1 MEEGRV
7 SDYAERSVGTDQGA
21 GMVEP
26 AGTSSERSRPGRPV
40 GWLAAVVGIVL
51 LAVLAMSAVA
61 IAGRVDSRVAAL
73 LAARDPGARVNGNTI
88 IATGAGA
95 RVYGGRGRG
104 NFMAALGSRET
115 IVGGNRGDNLGALGD
130 RVTIVGGGGNDL
142 LYGDRGATLVGGGGR
157 DLLVNRGAN
166 TTIRAGTGDVVM
178 ASGRHDRVLC
188 SRGSRNV
195 TIYDDRSTSISGT
208 CRAGHGRVLPVRQ
221 VRQPARAVAA
231 AGAVT
236 GDGSNDRPFSAPC
249 DGGGVDCTISAFSQ
263 RTLSGAWANEY
274 VPAYRCPSDHP
285 YRLNKN
291 YAPSFN
297 TWGAGVEIAR
307 DEVSG
312 LGFPV
317 NVLITGNSYFKER
330 TAPNLFSG
338 TLTGFPNSSVTN
350 WLWGGTHWYRIIL
363 HCTSDRCH
371 GTDLVGRPPGC
382 ARGAIADR
390 PRRAASPMRLN
401 WPGGSPGQL

>member
-1 MEEGRV
+1 
-7 SDYAERSVGTDQGA
+7 
-21 GMVEP
+21 
-26 AGTSSERSRPGRPV
+26 
-40 GWLAAVVGIVL
+40 VVGIVL
-51 LAVLAMSAVA
+51 VAVLAVSAVA
-61 IAGRVDSRVAAL
+61 IAGGVDSRAAAR

-95 RVYGGRGRG
+95 RVYGGRGRL
-104 NFMAALGSRET
+104 NFIAALGSRET
-115 IVGGNRGDNLGALGD
+115 IVGGNRGDDLGALGD
-130 RVTIVGGGGNDL
+130 RVTIIGGGGNDL
-142 LYGDRGATLVGGGGR
+142 LYGDRGATLIGGGGR

-188 SRGSRNV
+188 PRGSRNV
-195 TIYDDRSTSISGT
+195 TIYDDRSTSISAT

-221 VRQPARAVAA
+221 VPTRAVGAPARAVAS

-236 GDGSNDRPFSAPC
+236 GNGSNDSPFSAPC
-249 DGGGVDCTISAFSQ
+249 DDPGNVDCTISAFPQ

-274 VPAYRCPSDHP
+274 VPAYICPSDHP
-285 YRLNKN
+285 YRLRKN

-297 TWGAGVEIAR
+297 TWGDGVEIVR

-330 TAPNLFSG
+330 TPPNLFSG
-338 TLTGFPNSSVTN
+338 TLTGFPNSSATN
-350 WLWGGTHWYRIIL
+350 WLWGGTHSYRIIL

-371 GTDLVGRPPGC
+371 GTDLVGRPPSCG
-382 ARGAIADR
+382 RGAIADR
-390 PRRAASPMRLN
+390 PRRAVSTMRLN